1 MSDDALWRRRFHI
14 FMAVRLAGLVTF
26 LLGIAV
32 AYTDLVRDG
41 GWPAVGAIISVMG
54 AIDALL
60 APRLLKKMWEQQ
72 DG

>member
-1 MSDDALWRRRFHI
+1 
-14 FMAVRLAGLVTF
+14 MAVRLAGLVTF

-41 GWPAVGAIISVMG
+41 GSPAVGAIISVMG

-60 APRLLKKMWEQQ
+60 APRLLKKMWKQQ

>member
-1 MSDDALWRRRFHI
+1 MSDEELWRRRFHI

-32 AYTDLVRDG
+32 AYTDLVREG
-41 GWPAVGAIISVMG
+41 GWPAIGAVIAVMG

-60 APRLLKKMWEQQ
+60 APRLLKKMWDQQ
-72 DG
+72 EG

>member
-41 GWPAVGAIISVMG
+41 GSPAVGAIISVMG